1 MTLDRRQLMVT
12 GAAAAA
18 TLAAPA
24 IACAQ
29 TRTLKITTWGGKW
42 GDAMKGE
49 ILPAFEVEHDCTVEV
64 DQAFPFLPKLQ
75 ASSRNDPVYD
85 VLHANTNEQWRAA
98 DMGLVEESI
107 TVSQVPNLADAYDYV
122 ASDKVAGVV
131 IFTSA
136 IGLGYRTDQ
145 DFAAPTSWK
154 DLSNEEFAGRRG
166 GYQIPINSLG
176 QSHLMMLGQIYG
188 EGMTDLD
195 AAYAALEALKP
206 IRLVDFTGQMEKN
219 LLSGEIVIGV
229 IHDSGIYRY
238 DGQGE
243 PIAFAVPD
251 EGVLALEQVLNV
263 TTGSQVKELAYAYI
277 DYMLRPDVQKTLS
290 EIVWYSPANNK
301 VDLAPKYS
309 DVLFNTPEKVGQL
322 IQPDWRWYNAN
333 KEQIDRQVTRIL
345 RG

>member
-1 MTLDRRQLMVT
+1 MTLDRRQLLIT
-12 GAAAAA
+12 GTAAAA

-24 IACAQ
+24 IVRAQ

-49 ILPAFEVEHDCTVEV
+49 ILPAFEAEHDCTVEV

-75 ASSRNDPVYD
+75 ASPRNNPVYD

-98 DMGLVEESI
+98 DMGLVEETI
-107 TVSQVPNLADAYDYV
+107 TVSQVPNLADAYDYA

-136 IGLGYRTDQ
+136 IGLGYRTDK

-154 DLSNEEFAGRRG
+154 DLAKEEFAGRRG

-176 QSHLMMLGQIYG
+176 QAHLMMLGRVYG
-188 EGMTDLD
+188 DGMKDLD
-195 AAYAALEALKP
+195 AAYAALEDLKP

-243 PIAFAVPD
+243 PIAFSVPD

-290 EIVWYSPANNK
+290 EIVWYSPASKK

-309 DVLFNTPEKVGQL
+309 DVLFNTPEKVAQL